1 MANENQFIRGAGM
14 LAVLKVLE
22 GGELY
27 GYAIVEALAKTKGEA
42 LHLGQATVYPML
54 YNLEAKGLVKAR
66 WDESGP
72 RPRKYYS
79 LTKAGKTRLAEDADG
94 WSAITRAMASLGLE
108 RAAWLRFAAVAC
120 MACAALVLPAGPAS
134 AAVQQQEAVAE
145 NAADAYDRIHQRL
158 TQLYDLAPDESREAF
173 MYQGVIDES
182 MQRWFEQARPLG
194 REFIDATR
202 RPYGRDLD
210 YSQGFDLLLP
220 HYSGQR
226 QLARTARLL
235 AHDAAQRGDRSA
247 AIDYLCAQMALGR
260 QAGSER
266 VVIGSLV
273 SMGIARLGVNSL
285 DEMLDYGL
293 IDRDGAERLAGS
305 REGLAASMRAQM
317 AASIEMESGILVQEV
332 GRLAELD
339 DAGRLARFSQ
349 LGINQPI
356 ASDAASVEKW
366 KAQASSYNEA
376 TKAAVANTD
385 PKAMRGAVE
394 ALAAR
399 VAAGEFGDFLK
410 VFGADLSQALFR
422 LEIVEAE
429 LARQDA
435 LLADIVSGK
444 KKPEDFANAAR
455 LYQMAAKAA
464 ESLSA
469 EQQGTIEALRLAP
482 DKLTDADRREA
493 RRAIEALRARVIAN
507 VMQASSMSRCVFDQ
521 DSHDQTDLLP
531 SMSEGLLG
539 ALRVALFDPLL
550 PGERPEDAPSAVDA
564 CVAVISAI
572 RHISTDNGLGRALVA
587 QRVGRDVAQALVEL
601 DAKGA
606 LDAGARER
614 LAKELALLKS
624 DDPFGIRGAIDT
636 ERLRIS
642 RSAGLRHAAEDDK
655 RAFSRSRL
663 ANLSPDSIAFLSAA
677 LSLDRAA
684 LKAAKCDCPFD
695 GPILDVRPLFDIEAF
710 EKALAQREKLQ
721 QRIDAAI
728 EPRDGDAGT
737 ALRGMTLT
745 KPVAVEERIA
755 EARADF
761 ARLAALVE
769 PKTTK

>member
-14 LAVLKVLE
+14 LAVLKVLA

-27 GYAIVEALAKTKGEA
+27 GYAIVEALARTKGEA

-79 LTKAGKTRLAEDADG
+79 LTKAGKTRLAEDADE

-108 RAAWLRFAAVAC
+108 RAAWLRFAAAAC

-134 AAVQQQEAVAE
+134 AAVPQQEAVAE
-145 NAADAYDRIHQRL
+145 SAADAYDRLNNRFNE
-158 TQLYDLAPDESREAF
+158 LYDLAPDESREAF
-173 MYQGVIDES
+173 MYQGVSDES
-182 MQRWFEQARPLG
+182 MQRWLEQARPLG
-194 REFIDATR
+194 REFVAASR
-202 RPYGRDLD
+202 RPYARNLD
-210 YSQGFDLLLP
+210 YSKGFELLLP

-247 AIDYLCAQMALGR
+247 AVDYLCAQTALGR
-260 QAGSER
+260 QAGSDR

-273 SMGIARLGVNSL
+273 SMGITRFGVTSL
-285 DEMLDYGL
+285 DEMLDYGV
-293 IDRDGAERLAGS
+293 IDRDGAERLVAS
-305 REGLAASMRAQM
+305 REGLAASMRRQFADAIGM
-317 AASIEMESGILVQEV
+317 EASIVVQEV
-332 GRLAELD
+332 GKMVELDAAARQARLAV
-339 DAGRLARFSQ
+339 
-349 LGINQPI
+349 LGINAPI
-356 ASDAASVEKW
+356 GLDSGSVGMWKGQAESYQAAM
-366 KAQASSYNEA
+366 Q
-376 TKAAVANTD
+376 AAVANPD
-385 PKAMRGAVE
+385 PKAAQAE
-394 ALAAR
+394 ILALSAR
-399 VAAGEFGDFLK
+399 VASGEFGDFLK
-410 VFGADLSQALFR
+410 LFNADLAR
-422 LEIVEAE
+422 AIERVDIVEAE

-444 KKPEDFANAAR
+444 RKPEDFANAAR
-455 LYQMAAKAA
+455 LYQIAAKAA
-464 ESLSA
+464 ESLSV
-469 EQQGTIEALRLAP
+469 EQQRTIQALRLAP
-482 DKLTDADRREA
+482 DKLTEADRREA
-493 RRAIEALRARVIAN
+493 RRAVEALRVRVIDN
-507 VMQASSMSRCVFDQ
+507 IMQASTMSRCEFDQ
-521 DSHDQTDLLP
+521 DPNDQTDLLP

-550 PGERPEDAPSAVDA
+550 PGERPDGAPSAVES

-587 QRVGRDVAQALVEL
+587 QRVARDLAQALAEL
-601 DAKGA
+601 DANGA
-606 LDAGARER
+606 LDATARER
-614 LAKELALLKS
+614 LVKELARLKS
-624 DDPFGIRGAIDT
+624 DDPFGIRRAIDT

-642 RSAGLRHAAEDDK
+642 RSAGLRYAAEDDE

-663 ANLSPDSIAFLSAA
+663 AKLSPDSIAFLSAA
-677 LSLDRAA
+677 LSFERAA
-684 LKAAKCDCPFD
+684 LKPAKCDCAFD

-710 EKALAQREKLQ
+710 EKARAQREKLQ

-728 EPRDGDAGT
+728 TPRDDDAGT
-737 ALRGMTLT
+737 ALRGLTLT

-755 EARADF
+755 DSRADF